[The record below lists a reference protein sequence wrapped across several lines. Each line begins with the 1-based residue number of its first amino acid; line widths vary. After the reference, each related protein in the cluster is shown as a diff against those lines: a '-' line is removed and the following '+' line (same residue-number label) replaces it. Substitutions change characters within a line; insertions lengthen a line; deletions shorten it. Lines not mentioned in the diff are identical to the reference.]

1 MKNKLLIKQ
10 LRLLMWIVV
19 AGFYIFYT
27 TSGFSMEKR
36 NYSVD
41 ENPCKLTLDSI
52 MPSVT
57 SDQITVHFIK
67 SGMCN
72 YPVKAQVYDNKDELL
87 LSLDDVKSG
96 FVIDFYLDYP
106 KIIGGELNLVLKTG
120 ELTVSKR
127 FVYNRPKDL
136 VIKQYDIDTT
146 GTVLNIIFDAEE
158 NMDLKFIIYDNE
170 SVELFSDYIN
180 TGFLL
185 VNDEGYYVYNVDIQL
200 YEYGMYRLGF
210 DDGFSFI
217 SCEII
222 KDKQGVR
229 KIKK

>member
-1 MKNKLLIKQ
+1 MKNKSLIKRV
-10 LRLLMWIVV
+10 RLLLWIVV
-19 AGFYIFYT
+19 VGFYLYINF
-27 TSGFSMEKR
+27 GFSMETR
-36 NYSVD
+36 NHSVD
-41 ENPCKLTLDSI
+41 EEPCRLTLDSI

-72 YPVKAQVYDNKDELL
+72 YPVKAKVYDNEDKLL
-87 LSLDDVKSG
+87 LSLDNVKSG

-106 KIIGGELNLVLKTG
+106 KIIGGEMKLVLKTG
-120 ELTVSKR
+120 ELTISKR

-136 VIKQYDIDTT
+136 VIRQYDVDTT
-146 GTVLNIIFDAEE
+146 GAVLNIIFDAEE
-158 NMDLKFIIYDNE
+158 NIDLKFIVYDNE

-180 TGFLL
+180 TAFLS
-185 VNDEGYYVYNVDIQL
+185 VNDEGYYIYDVDMQL
-200 YEYGMYRLGF
+200 YEYGTYRLGF
-210 DDGFSFI
+210 DDGFSFV

-229 KIKK
+229 KIKR